1 MTTAKPADLVLTGG
15 AVRTMD
21 PVRSQAQA
29 VAVTDGRIT
38 FVGTAAAAQA
48 HVGPR
53 TRVVDLR
60 GRTLLPSFQDAHV
73 HPSMA
78 GPNLARCP
86 LHELTHSLASYQEA
100 IRAAVIRQKGEWIL
114 GDGWYMAAFPGGTP
128 SRHDLDAVT
137 DGRPAFFENRDGHGA
152 WVNTA
157 ALARAGITRDTPDP
171 ADGRIE
177 REPDG
182 MPQGTLH
189 EGAMELVR
197 RLIPAPTKDEIADG
211 IELAQ
216 QYLFGLGVTAWQD
229 AWVEPRH
236 LEAYRLLAEQG
247 RLVGRTIANHWW
259 DRERGGEQIDEI
271 VERRAY
277 GTLGRLT
284 SSTVKM
290 MLDGVAENYT
300 AAMLHPYLGPDGR
313 STGNRGISF
322 IDPEALKR
330 HVTRLDA
337 LGFQVHFHALG
348 DRAVREGLDA
358 VEAARGANG
367 MSDTRPHLAHLQFID
382 PADVPRFRTLGA
394 AANFQPFWAC
404 NDDQMLALTK
414 PFVDART
421 YGNQYLLRS
430 LHRSGAVVVGG
441 SDWSVSTPNVMAE
454 IEVAVTHRSPELRDR
469 DVFLPDERI
478 DLPEALAMW
487 TVGSAWVNHLEH
499 ETGTIEVGKAA
510 DLAVL
515 DRDIFAAD
523 AGHLGDVRVL
533 LTLVEGNAVHE
544 DPGLEA

>member
-1 MTTAKPADLVLTGG
+1 MTTAQHADLVLTGG

-29 VAVTDGRIT
+29 VAVAGGRIT
-38 FVGTAAAAQA
+38 FVGTVRDAQA

-53 TRVVDLR
+53 TRVVDLG

-78 GPNLARCP
+78 GVNLARCP
-86 LHELTHSLASYQEA
+86 LHELPRNLAVYQAA
-100 IRAAVIRQKGEWIL
+100 IREAVTRQKGEWIL
-114 GDGWYMAAFPGGTP
+114 GDGWYMSAFPGGTP

-152 WVNTA
+152 WANTA
-157 ALARAGITRDTPDP
+157 ALQRAGITRDTPDP

-177 REPDG
+177 HEPDG
-182 MPQGTLH
+182 TPQGTLH

-197 RLIPAPTKDEIADG
+197 RLIPAPTTDEIADG

-216 QYLFGLGVTAWQD
+216 QYLFRLGVTAWQD

-236 LEAYRLLAEQG
+236 LAAYRLLADQG
-247 RLVGRTIANHWW
+247 RLIGRTIANHWW
-259 DRERGGEQIDEI
+259 DRERGGEQIDEL
-271 VERRAY
+271 VERRAF
-277 GTLGRLT
+277 GTLGRL
-284 SSTVKM
+284 SAGTVKM

-300 AAMLHPYLGPDGR
+300 AAMLHPYLGSDGR
-313 STGNRGISF
+313 STGNSGISF
-322 IDPEALKR
+322 IEPEALKR

-348 DRAVREGLDA
+348 DRAVREALNA
-358 VEAARGANG
+358 VEAARLANG
-367 MSDTRPHLAHLQFID
+367 MSDTRPHLAHLQFVD
-382 PADVPRFRTLGA
+382 PDDVPRFRALGA
-394 AANFQPFWAC
+394 AANFQPYWAC
-404 NDDQMLALTK
+404 DDDQMLGLTK
-414 PFVDART
+414 PFIPADRYGYQYPLRT
-421 YGNQYLLRS
+421 M
-430 LHRSGAVVVGG
+430 HRSGAVVVGG

-469 DVFLPDERI
+469 GVFLPDERI

-499 ETGTIEVGKAA
+499 ETGTVEVGKAA

-515 DRDIFAAD
+515 DRDIFAPD
-523 AGHLGDVRVL
+523 AGHLGDVKVL
-533 LTLVEGNAVHE
+533 LALVAGRAVHE
-544 DPGLEA
+544 AAELEA